1 MMATLIRRATADDAA
16 RIGAIARAAYAKYVS
31 RMGREP
37 APMVADFA
45 EHIAADHVVV
55 VEAAGVV
62 DGYMVAW
69 AEIDA
74 YFVDNIAVDRR
85 GGVEAWAAS
94 SWLMPRTRPSAA
106 TCRRSGSTPTRQ

>member
-31 RMGREP
+31 RIGREP

-45 EHIAADHVVV
+45 GHIAADHVVV
-55 VEAAGVV
+55 VEAAGVL

-74 YFVDNIAVDRR
+74 YFVHNLSVDPAPQGR
-85 GGVEAWAAS
+85 GVGGNLVQH
-94 SWLMPRTRPSAA
+94 A
-106 TCRRSGSTPTRQ
+106 TATDHTQRL